1 LNIHKVKGDV
11 VFMEIKR
18 LTLQTDK
25 LHTLKYFYTQVLGF
39 SLYEDHHDRFQIIA
53 GTGIIEFTDKDVT
66 GKPYYHFALNI
77 PSNQFREAKEWL
89 KGKLTLLVED
99 GKDEADFSFWPAHSC
114 YFEDPAGNIV
124 ELVARYKENPIN
136 EKAFSVNNILN
147 ISEIGLVV
155 KDAKRVGEHL
165 AAIGILESEG
175 GPISHSSLN
184 FMQENKNGVF
194 ILLTNTGRRWLF
206 SDKKSEIFPLQIVLD
221 KDNVLGVDEKLEFF
235 IERIIE

>member
-1 LNIHKVKGDV
+1 
-11 VFMEIKR
+11 MEIKK

-25 LHTLKYFYTQVLGF
+25 LNIMKYFYTQVLAF
-39 SLYEDHHDRFQIIA
+39 PLYDEHHDCFQIKA
-53 GTGIIEFTDKDVT
+53 GSSIIEFTDKDVA
-66 GKPYYHFALNI
+66 GRPYYHFALNI

-136 EKAFSVNNILN
+136 ESAFSVNSVLN

-155 KDAKRVGEHL
+155 KDAKRVGEQL
-165 AAIGILESEG
+165 EAIGILESDG
-175 GPISHSSLN
+175 DPISNSSLN

-206 SDKKSEIFPLQIVLD
+206 SDKKSEIFPLKITLE
-221 KDNVLGVDEKLEFF
+221 KDIVLGVDEKLEFF
-235 IERIIE
+235 IERITE

>member
-1 LNIHKVKGDV
+1 
-11 VFMEIKR
+11 MEIKK

-25 LHTLKYFYTQVLGF
+25 LNIMKYFYTQVLAF
-39 SLYEDHHDRFQIIA
+39 PLYDEHHDCFQIKA
-53 GTGIIEFTDKDVT
+53 GSSIIEFTDKDVA
-66 GKPYYHFALNI
+66 GRPYYHFALNI

-136 EKAFSVNNILN
+136 ESAFSVNSVLN

-155 KDAKRVGEHL
+155 KDAKRVGEQL
-165 AAIGILESEG
+165 EAIGILESDG
-175 GPISHSSLN
+175 DPISNSSLN

-206 SDKKSEIFPLQIVLD
+206 SDKKSEIFPLKITLE
-221 KDNVLGVDEKLEFF
+221 KDIVLGVDGKLEFF
-235 IERIIE
+235 IERITE

>member
-1 LNIHKVKGDV
+1 
-11 VFMEIKR
+11 MEIKK

-25 LHTLKYFYTQVLGF
+25 LNIMKYFYTHVLEF
-39 SLYEDHHDRFQIIA
+39 PLYGEHHDRFQIKA
-53 GTGIIEFTDKDVT
+53 GSSIIEFTDKDVA
-66 GKPYYHFALNI
+66 GRPFYHFALNI

-99 GKDEADFSFWPAHSC
+99 GEDEADFSFWPAHSC

-136 EKAFSVNNILN
+136 HSAFSVNSVLN

-155 KDAKRVGEHL
+155 KDAKRVGEQL
-165 AAIGILESEG
+165 EAIGILESEG
-175 GPISHSSLN
+175 DPISNSSLN

-206 SDKKSEIFPLQIVLD
+206 SDKKSEIFPLKIVLD
-221 KDNVLGVDEKLEFF
+221 KDIVLGVDEKLEFF

>member
-1 LNIHKVKGDV
+1 
-11 VFMEIKR
+11 MEIKK

-25 LHTLKYFYTQVLGF
+25 LNIMKYFYTQVLAF
-39 SLYEDHHDRFQIIA
+39 PLYDEHHDHFQIKA
-53 GTGIIEFTDKDVT
+53 GSCIIEFTDKDVA
-66 GKPYYHFALNI
+66 GSPFYHFALNI

-136 EKAFSVNNILN
+136 HSAFSVNSVLN

-155 KDAKRVGEHL
+155 KDAKRVGEQL
-165 AAIGILESEG
+165 EAIGILESEG
-175 GPISHSSLN
+175 DPISNSSLN
-184 FMQENKNGVF
+184 FMQEHKNGVF

-206 SDKKSEIFPLQIVLD
+206 SDKKSEIFPLKITLD
-221 KDNVLGVDEKLEFF
+221 KDFVLGVDEKLEFF
-235 IERIIE
+235 IERLTE

>member
-1 LNIHKVKGDV
+1 
-11 VFMEIKR
+11 MEIKK

-25 LHTLKYFYTQVLGF
+25 LNIMKYFYTQVLAF
-39 SLYEDHHDRFQIIA
+39 PLYDEHHDRFQIKA
-53 GTGIIEFTDKDVT
+53 GSSIIEFTDKDVA
-66 GKPYYHFALNI
+66 GRPYYHFALNI

-136 EKAFSVNNILN
+136 ESAFSVNSVLN

-155 KDAKRVGEHL
+155 KNAKRVGEQL
-165 AAIGILESEG
+165 EAIGILESEG
-175 GPISHSSLN
+175 DAISNSSLN

-206 SDKKSEIFPLQIVLD
+206 SDKKSEIFPLKITLE
-221 KDNVLGVDEKLEFF
+221 KDIVLGVDEKLEFF
-235 IERIIE
+235 IERITE

>member
-1 LNIHKVKGDV
+1 
-11 VFMEIKR
+11 MEIKK

-25 LHTLKYFYTQVLGF
+25 LHTLKYFYTKVLGF
-39 SLYEDHHDRFQIIA
+39 SLDDEHHDRFQIKA
-53 GTGIIEFTDKDVT
+53 GSSIIEFTDKDVA
-66 GKPYYHFALNI
+66 GSPFYHFALNI

-89 KGKLTLLVED
+89 KEKLTLLVEE

-136 EKAFSVNNILN
+136 HAPFSVNSILN

-155 KDAKRVGEHL
+155 KDAKKVGEQL
-165 AAIGILESEG
+165 EEIGILASEG
-175 GPISHSSLN
+175 DHISNSSLN

-206 SDKKSEIFPLQIVLD
+206 SDKESEIFPLKITLD
-221 KDNVLGVDEKLEFF
+221 KDIVLGVDEGLEFF